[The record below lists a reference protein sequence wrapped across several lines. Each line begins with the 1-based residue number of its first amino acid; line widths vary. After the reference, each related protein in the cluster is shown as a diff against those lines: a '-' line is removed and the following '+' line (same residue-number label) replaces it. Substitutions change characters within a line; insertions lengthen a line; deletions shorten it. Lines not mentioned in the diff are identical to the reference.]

1 MTKKYYLHRISH
13 EDYVSYSLMNQGYLT
28 LGWNEL
34 AGSGILEAAKE
45 KNNKFDSIAKKY
57 GAGNSRSRW
66 SMWYFA
72 RMNIGDIIVVPLYN
86 SKFSVFEICDI
97 AKSIYVLEKDLPLP
111 KVAWTKNKIVWKE
124 GSLYDETD
132 NRKVDLGFYISVKPI
147 VENVP
152 RNFVEGRL
160 VSRMKIRQTNGD
172 ITDIKEYVDSAIE
185 AGKKNEPITLYKK
198 AVDPLVEKLKEYI
211 WEVLNP
217 DKFEELIKWYLE
229 KCGAKPV
236 EKLPKNDSQKEDGA
250 DADVMA
256 VFENLKHIIY
266 VQAKHH
272 KGKTSNWAVEQISR
286 YKDQKSE
293 GDSSYTYA
301 SWVISAG
308 DTFSDTAIR
317 DAEEKGVRL
326 IDGDMFA
333 RMLLDIGFLGLDE
346 VDSK

>member
-1 MTKKYYLHRISH
+1 M
-13 EDYVSYSLMNQGYLT
+13 
-28 LGWNEL
+28 
-34 AGSGILEAAKE
+34 
-45 KNNKFDSIAKKY
+45 
-57 GAGNSRSRW
+57 
-66 SMWYFA
+66 
-72 RMNIGDIIVVPLYN
+72 
-86 SKFSVFEICDI
+86 
-97 AKSIYVLEKDLPLP
+97 
-111 KVAWTKNKIVWKE
+111 
-124 GSLYDETD
+124 
-132 NRKVDLGFYISVKPI
+132 
-147 VENVP
+147 
-152 RNFVEGRL
+152 
-160 VSRMKIRQTNGD
+160 
-172 ITDIKEYVDSAIE
+172 
-185 AGKKNEPITLYKK
+185 
-198 AVDPLVEKLKEYI
+198 
-211 WEVLNP
+211 
-217 DKFEELIKWYLE
+217 
-229 KCGAKPV
+229 
-236 EKLPKNDSQKEDGA
+236 NDSQKEDGA